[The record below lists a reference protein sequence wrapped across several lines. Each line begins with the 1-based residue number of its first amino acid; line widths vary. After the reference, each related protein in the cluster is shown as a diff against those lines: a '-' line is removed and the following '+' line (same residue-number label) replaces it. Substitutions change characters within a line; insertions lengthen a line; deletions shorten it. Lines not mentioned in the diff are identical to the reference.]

1 MRADGPRGN
10 RVFGVA
16 VGGRPDARR
25 LWRLQRELDDDPL
38 RGQDGWRERSAEENR
53 GSPAARWVAEAQAAL
68 GGRVF
73 RVPCDALADL
83 RQRIEALDRRAGRL
97 GVAPIRLL
105 DTGEREF
112 DRHAFVVLHGAAP
125 VLAGWTLEAIVEHHG
140 ERGTVRAVG
149 ELGEH
154 LDREAFQSARC
165 EHCGVRRRRSTT
177 FVVVH
182 VESGELRQ
190 VGSNCVRDFLGG
202 NDPERACRQAEYL
215 ARARAELK
223 GAEVAARPP
232 EPALEAFAM
241 HASHVVRAHGFI
253 SREQARCGSGPTSAD
268 LALRSLQATPNAP
281 DAADRALAG
290 GALRWAQALPMLK
303 PNLSPFEAD
312 ALAVINS
319 GAVKT
324 RRDRGLICA
333 LIAAYRQR
341 RARSHHLAQPGDRL
355 QTVVLVEQVKPVPS
369 SRHGTVHRCELIDA
383 DVNRLAWWQTRRV
396 PLHAGEVVRLAAR
409 VERHSRFGTSAVT
422 VVSRCAPELVAR
434 PGSSEA
440 RPGT

>member
-1 MRADGPRGN
+1 M
-10 RVFGVA
+10 
-16 VGGRPDARR
+16 
-25 LWRLQRELDDDPL
+25 
-38 RGQDGWRERSAEENR
+38 
-53 GSPAARWVAEAQAAL
+53 
-68 GGRVF
+68 F

-105 DTGEREF
+105 DTGEREP
-112 DRHAFVVLHGAAP
+112 DGHAFVVLHGAAP

-154 LDREAFQSARC
+154 LDPEAFQSARC

-223 GAEVAARPP
+223 GAEVAARPQ
-232 EPALEAFAM
+232 EPALEAFAV

-253 SREQARCGSGPTSAD
+253 SREQARRGSGPTSAD

-281 DAADRALAG
+281 DAADRALAA

-341 RARSHHLAQPGDRL
+341 RARSRHLAQPGERL
-355 QTVVLVEQVKPVPS
+355 ETVVLVEQVRPVPS

-383 DVNRLAWWQTRRV
+383 DVNRLAWWQTRGV
-396 PLHAGEVVRLAAR
+396 PLQRGEVVQAR
-409 VERHSRFGTSAVT
+409 RKSRASQPVWNQRGDRGQPLRAGISGATGVF
-422 VVSRCAPELVAR
+422 
-434 PGSSEA
+434 
-440 RPGT
+440 

>member
-1 MRADGPRGN
+1 MRADGPQGN

-25 LWRLQRELDDDPL
+25 LWRLQRELDDDPR

-83 RQRIEALDRRAGRL
+83 RQRIEALDRRAARL

-105 DTGEREF
+105 DTGERES
-112 DRHAFVVLHGAAP
+112 DGHAFVVLQGAAP
-125 VLAGWTLEAIVEHHG
+125 VLAGWTLEAIVEHRG

-154 LDREAFQSARC
+154 LDPEAFQSAGVSTAGSVGGAAPRSWSCTWRAASCARSAPAACATSSAATIPSGPAGRPSIWRC
-165 EHCGVRRRRSTT
+165 
-177 FVVVH
+177 
-182 VESGELRQ
+182 
-190 VGSNCVRDFLGG
+190 
-202 NDPERACRQAEYL
+202 
-215 ARARAELK
+215 ARASSRAPRLQRD
-223 GAEVAARPP
+223 RPNP
-232 EPALEAFAM
+232 TLEAFAA
-241 HASHVVRAHGFI
+241 HAAHVVRAHGFI
-253 SREQARCGSGPTSAD
+253 SREQARRGSGPASAD
-268 LALRSLQATPNAP
+268 LALRSLQATPDAP
-281 DAADRALAG
+281 DAADRALAA

-312 ALAVINS
+312 ALAVIDS

-355 QTVVLVEQVKPVPS
+355 QNGRARRTGQAGAVQPPRHRAPLRANRRRREPAGVV
-369 SRHGTVHRCELIDA
+369 A
-383 DVNRLAWWQTRRV
+383 DPRGA
-396 PLHAGEVVRLAAR
+396 AAR
-409 VERHSRFGTSAVT
+409 RGGGAGSPEESSVT
-422 VVSRCAPELVAR
+422 AGSEPAR
-434 PGSSEA
+434 
-440 RPGT
+440 

>member
-1 MRADGPRGN
+1 M
-10 RVFGVA
+10 
-16 VGGRPDARR
+16 
-25 LWRLQRELDDDPL
+25 
-38 RGQDGWRERSAEENR
+38 
-53 GSPAARWVAEAQAAL
+53 
-68 GGRVF
+68 F

-154 LDREAFQSARC
+154 LDQEAFQSARC

-232 EPALEAFAM
+232 EPALEAFAV

-253 SREQARCGSGPTSAD
+253 SREQARRGSGPT
-268 LALRSLQATPNAP
+268 
-281 DAADRALAG
+281 

-303 PNLSPFEAD
+303 PNLSRFEAD

-355 QTVVLVEQVKPVPS
+355 EAVVLVEQVKPVPS